1 MEAIR
6 KKKVKTKEGKII
18 IDLPDFTAKE
28 VDLIIWPSED
38 EKADENISDVELA
51 TWRTNMNNFYAQYNV
66 DLSDYKFNRDELY
79 DR

>member
-18 IDLPDFTAKE
+18 IDLPENFTAKE

-51 TWRTNMNNFYAQYNV
+51 TWRTKYEQLLCAV
-66 DLSDYKFNRDELY
+66 
-79 DR
+79 